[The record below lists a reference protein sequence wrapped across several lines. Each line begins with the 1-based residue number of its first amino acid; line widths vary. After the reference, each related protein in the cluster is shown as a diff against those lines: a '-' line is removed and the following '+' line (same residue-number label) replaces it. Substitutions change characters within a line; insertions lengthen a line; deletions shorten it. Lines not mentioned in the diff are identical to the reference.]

1 MYDMDRRLNKIE
13 KHLSI
18 REEPRVEYII
28 FNSTFLE
35 GTTPYPCDLDSIREW
50 ETFKAEE
57 EKAKQIAK
65 ECGLGIMTFEVD
77 PFREYEVRNALP
89 EGILSKHKNAGK
101 IPFYLLAKATKIDQ
115 KQPNDDRPR
124 GIEFKW

>member
-28 FNSTFLE
+28 LTSTFPE
-35 GTTPYPCDLDSIREW
+35 GTTPYDQESYRDW

-65 ECGLGIMTFEVD
+65 ECGLGIVGFYVD
-77 PFREYEVRNALP
+77 PFREYEVRNCLP
-89 EGILSKHKNAGK
+89 EGILSKHKHAGK